1 MKTNI
6 LVNIKT
12 TYVENGSRSILCVVA
27 MMCLLLTIGVENV
40 LGAVNNGDLFERI
53 SANPSAN
60 DEVIFVKQSGDGACG
75 TTQNTNNRNRVSIT
89 TSSNQYIYN
98 SSDNVQ
104 VFVVKTNASG
114 KFGFHTGSGYIYS
127 ASNSNNNL
135 KTNTTAASTAPSTT
149 SAWTLSFSSSVLSAT
164 NVTNTSYYLAFN
176 TSSALFSQYK
186 SNQSKPYLY
195 KKVMSAPTTVAASN
209 ITSDGATITIT
220 DGTDV
225 NNYEVYCSTSSTAPT
240 AGSSGTT
247 STSKSVSLTGLNAN
261 TTYYVWARAYSTSP
275 ARKTGW
281 VALTGTTFK
290 TAAASKTLSSIAIT
304 TQPTKRAYLVGETFS
319 KTGAVVTATYS
330 DETTANVSTSATWTP
345 TTGLAS
351 GSNTITASYTEGGV
365 TKTATTTVTGY
376 TITIQVK
383 DVDNNTISGAGA
395 PTASP
400 SGASIS
406 ASASGNNYV
415 FKRWVA
421 VTAAGT
427 SFADA
432 NNRSTTLSGT
442 PTGNVTIK
450 AEYYKPINITWNA
463 NGSAYTPGTPGT
475 AQVGYGALMSSLTVP
490 SPAPSTATFCGEK
503 FVGWTTEENVAQDD
517 DTGLNLFTSVAG
529 NTTPITADMDFYAV
543 FADYDD

>member
-6 LVNIKT
+6 LVNMKT

-27 MMCLLLTIGVENV
+27 IMCLLLTIGVGNV
-40 LGAVNNGDLFERI
+40 WGATVSFDLTT
-53 SANPSAN
+53 
-60 DEVIFVKQSGDGACG
+60 
-75 TTQNTNNRNRVSIT
+75 TTQIT
-89 TSSNQYIYN
+89 TQTQN
-98 SSDNVQ
+98 SV
-104 VFVVKTNASG
+104 VFTN
-114 KFGFHTGSGYIYS
+114 GS
-127 ASNSNNNL
+127 
-135 KTNTTAASTAPSTT
+135 
-149 SAWTLSFSSSVLSAT
+149 
-164 NVTNTSYYLAFN
+164 
-176 TSSALFSQYK
+176 
-186 SNQSKPYLY
+186 
-195 KKVMSAPTTVAASN
+195 
-209 ITSDGATITIT
+209 ATITIT
-220 DGTDV
+220 KSNSGTRVD
-225 NNYEVYCSTSSTAPT
+225 NYMPGGNTEATHTRTYNTNPITFNAGSGNTISSIYITVTSS
-240 AGSSGTT
+240 SGAITN
-247 STSKSVSLTGLNAN
+247 LTGGSWSATTTVTGSGN
-261 TTYYVWARAYSTSP
+261 TRTVTLSAAAQSISVTP
-275 ARKTGW
+275 
-281 VALTGTTFK
+281 TGTSRVTAV
-290 TAAASKTLSSIAIT
+290 TITYSAAASKTLSSIAIT

-330 DETTANVSTSATWTP
+330 DKTTANVSTSVTWTP
-345 TTGLAS
+345 TTGLVS

-376 TITIQVK
+376 TVTIQVK

-490 SPAPSTATFCGEK
+490 SPAPSTASFCGDK
-503 FVGWTTEENVAQDD
+503 FVGWTTEANVSQDD

-529 NTTPITADMDFYAV
+529 NSTAITEDMDFYAV
-543 FADYDD
+543 FADYDE